1 MQQIHA
7 LNALD
12 LPEIRVQIGSYLS
25 FRDRKRCTLVCKDWH
40 RDFQALVWELFPLF
54 ENPRADVMPH
64 NVLAARQASI
74 RKYAHLIKYVEG
86 MSIFGDNPFAR
97 PFGLRFPLLNPLIE
111 EHCRSLVTIKATVC
125 DASAWAA
132 CMKLIQVN
140 MRLREVDLTCTLP
153 GGAPMVEVPLHKAL
167 VGHDRL
173 VSLTLGCQTTATALL
188 QILQACP
195 SLRLLCVDGFLSPR
209 SSPLSSADE
218 SSVDNDQ
225 DVEGSEDENDS
236 SAQGENEEE
245 EEEEGEEKQQV
256 DDPEEGLKEPLL
268 LSSSPFQLQS
278 LRIRKTC
285 DDPAI
290 IQVLQ
295 HCPSLISL
303 TLLTTQRISDAL
315 YKALEGNELDLPHLV
330 KVYVNGRDP
339 GNDSLEAFLKA
350 FPRHQIRHVGLM
362 NPTPMALQALV
373 ECQHQSLEVLL
384 VNNPQDPTSLAMVP
398 ERCAQLKELVVVT
411 PHLMDARCLID
422 RPWVCQQLETL
433 LLPVGISKPNSTP
446 RGPSEGGKEGSLT
459 AEQVNELFFKQL
471 GQLTRLR
478 VLGLTRAEADTDDDD
493 DDILSSEL
501 SPLMWHVASGLRHL
515 ATLASLEEVHLG
527 LGIWELTEKDLQVMK
542 ECWPRLCALSYNTLT
557 INLWDTWFHIHWPG
571 LKVECIVL

>member
-1 MQQIHA
+1 
-7 LNALD
+7 
-12 LPEIRVQIGSYLS
+12 
-25 FRDRKRCTLVCKDWH
+25 
-40 RDFQALVWELFPLF
+40 
-54 ENPRADVMPH
+54 MPH
-64 NVLAARQASI
+64 NVLAERQASI
-74 RKYAHLIKYVEG
+74 RKYAHLIKYVDG
-86 MSIFGDNPFAR
+86 MSIYDDNPLAR
-97 PFGLRFPLLNPLIE
+97 PFRPRFPRLNPLIE

-140 MRLREVDLTCTLP
+140 MQLREVDLTCTLP
-153 GGAPMVEVPLHKAL
+153 GGSPMVEVPLHKAL

-195 SLRLLCVDGFLSPR
+195 SLRLLCVNGFLSSR

-218 SSVDNDQ
+218 SSVDDGQ
-225 DVEGSEDENDS
+225 DVEGSEDGNDS

-245 EEEEGEEKQQV
+245 EEEEEGEEKQEV
-256 DDPEEGLKEPLL
+256 DDSEEDQKEPLL
-268 LSSSPFQLQS
+268 LSYSPFPLQT

-303 TLLTTQRISDAL
+303 ALIITKRISDAL

-330 KVYVNGRDP
+330 KVYVNGRDL
-339 GNDSLEAFLKA
+339 GNDSVETFLKA
-350 FPRHQIRHVGLM
+350 FPRHQIRHAGLI
-362 NPTPMALQALV
+362 NPTPRALQALV

-384 VNNPQDPTSLAMVP
+384 VNNPQDLTSLAMAP
-398 ERCAQLKELVVVT
+398 ERCAQLKEWVVMT
-411 PHLMDARCLID
+411 PYLMDVRYLID
-422 RPWVCQQLETL
+422 RPWVCQHLETL
-433 LLPVGISKPNSTP
+433 LLPVGISEPTNSTP

-478 VLGLTRAEADTDDDD
+478 VLDLTRPEADTDD

-501 SPLMWHVASGLRHL
+501 SPLMWYVASGLRHL
-515 ATLASLEEVHLG
+515 GTLVHLEEVHLG
-527 LGIWELTEKDLQVMK
+527 LGIWELTEKDMQVMK
-542 ECWPRLCALSYNTLT
+542 ECWPRLYGQGLQSIHMKMKARLCRYWVILNLRAKTTATATATASITT
-557 INLWDTWFHIHWPG
+557 ITTTTATTTSNLRKAEILVRAVCTMQLEFPQPTVPD
-571 LKVECIVL
+571 